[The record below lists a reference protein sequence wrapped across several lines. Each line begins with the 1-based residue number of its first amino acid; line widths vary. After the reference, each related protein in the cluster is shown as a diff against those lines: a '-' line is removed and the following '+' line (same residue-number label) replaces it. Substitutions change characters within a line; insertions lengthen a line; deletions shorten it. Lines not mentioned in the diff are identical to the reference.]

1 MKEVVNFVKRGSLT
15 FVKVKEDQKPDSLV
29 ADNYELLK
37 DSNENNNGTADYIS
51 LYLAKTRPK
60 TDDVTSPQESGK

>member
-1 MKEVVNFVKRGSLT
+1 M
-15 FVKVKEDQKPDSLV
+15 KVKEGQKPDSLV

-37 DSNENNNGTADYIS
+37 DSNENNNGTADCIS
-51 LYLAKTRPK
+51 LYLAKTCPK